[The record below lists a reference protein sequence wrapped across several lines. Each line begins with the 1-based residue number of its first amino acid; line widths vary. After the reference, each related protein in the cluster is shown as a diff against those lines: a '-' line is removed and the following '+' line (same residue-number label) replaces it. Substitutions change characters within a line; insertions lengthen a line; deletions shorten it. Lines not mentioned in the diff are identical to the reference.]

1 MLSSNKCGEHSNLFY
16 YFRVFQYLYYLDF
29 IFTMSN
35 YDFTSIG
42 HILMKNKV
50 TGASDGN
57 GTEPNIDDVD
67 KIKQKLRYFCE
78 KLFETLSVI
87 SLKESFKGIN
97 GSIFLGD
104 KKALLEKYDLFFQN
118 LVPSVDTF
126 SKFIDCILKK
136 STDDTDDIRFEV
148 QNHAEKVV
156 WDKFVYMELLTKYG
170 DDHVTFLV
178 EHKKDLFYLFCLF
191 NRFANG
197 GIQSSEGDSLHLLN
211 MKRGG
216 GFIFKKLDNSET
228 ILSKPRKDVCLQ
240 EFLEMFFSEEILSK
254 MMNNIKLLY
263 NEYVKDLIKEEIV
276 TCRVVPM
283 VNRKSITSF
292 SSSLYS
298 LENCLFEDLKF

>member
-1 MLSSNKCGEHSNLFY
+1 M
-16 YFRVFQYLYYLDF
+16 
-29 IFTMSN
+29 MSN
-35 YDFTSIG
+35 FDFTSIG
-42 HILMKNKV
+42 HILRKNN
-50 TGASDGN
+50 AFSDDCN
-57 GTEPNIDDVD
+57 SNSTESHVKDVE

-97 GSIFLGD
+97 GNFFLGD

-126 SKFIDCILKK
+126 SKYIDCILKK

-148 QNHAEKVV
+148 QSHAEKVV

-170 DDHVTFLV
+170 DDLVTFLV

-191 NRFANG
+191 NRFASDG
-197 GIQSSEGDSLHLLN
+197 AQSSGKNALPVLN
-211 MKRGG
+211 MKWGG
-216 GFIFKKLDNSET
+216 EFIFKKLDSSES
-228 ILSKPRKDVCLQ
+228 ILNKPRKDICLQ
-240 EFLEMFFSEEILSK
+240 EFLVIFFKDDILCK
-254 MMNNIKLLY
+254 LLDNIKSLY

-283 VNRKSITSF
+283 VNRKSVTSF

-298 LENCLFEDLKF
+298 LENCLFGVF

>member
-1 MLSSNKCGEHSNLFY
+1 
-16 YFRVFQYLYYLDF
+16 
-29 IFTMSN
+29 MSN
-35 YDFTSIG
+35 FDFTSIG
-42 HILMKNKV
+42 HILRKNN
-50 TGASDGN
+50 ALAEACN
-57 GTEPNIDDVD
+57 GYGIGSYIDDGE

-78 KLFETLSVI
+78 KLFETLSVM
-87 SLKESFKGIN
+87 SLKESYKGIN
-97 GSIFLGD
+97 GSLFLGD

-136 STDDTDDIRFEV
+136 STDDTDDIRFDV

-170 DDHVTFLV
+170 DDHVTFIV
-178 EHKKDLFYLFCLF
+178 EHKKELFYLFCLF
-191 NRFANG
+191 NRFANDEKRTSDG
-197 GIQSSEGDSLHLLN
+197 TLLSVLN

-228 ILSKPRKDVCLQ
+228 ILKKPMKDICLQ
-240 EFLEMFFSEEILSK
+240 DFLEMFFSKDILSK
-254 MMNNIKLLY
+254 LINTIKNLY
-263 NEYVKDLIKEEIV
+263 NEYVKDLIKEETV

-283 VNRKSITSF
+283 FNRKSVTSF

-298 LENCLFEDLKF
+298 LENCMFEVFRLYALNQKYLK

>member
-1 MLSSNKCGEHSNLFY
+1 
-16 YFRVFQYLYYLDF
+16 
-29 IFTMSN
+29 MSN
-35 YDFTSIG
+35 FDFTSIG
-42 HILMKNKV
+42 HILRKNNELVEACDGIGKDS
-50 TGASDGN
+50 GA
-57 GTEPNIDDVD
+57 DDVE
-67 KIKQKLRYFCE
+67 KIKKKLRYFCE
-78 KLFETLSVI
+78 KLFETLSVM

-97 GSIFLGD
+97 GSLFLGD

-118 LVPSVDTF
+118 LAPSVDTF

-156 WDKFVYMELLTKYG
+156 WNKFVYMELLTKYG

-178 EHKKDLFYLFCLF
+178 EHKKELFYLFCLF
-191 NRFANG
+191 NRFANDEKRTK
-197 GIQSSEGDSLHLLN
+197 EGDLLSVLN

-216 GFIFKKLDNSET
+216 GFIFKKLDNNET
-228 ILSKPRKDVCLQ
+228 ILKKPIKDICLQ
-240 EFLEMFFSEEILSK
+240 EFLEMFFSEDILSK
-254 MMNNIKLLY
+254 LISTIKSLY

-283 VNRKSITSF
+283 FNRKSITSF

-298 LENCLFEDLKF
+298 LENCMFEVLRFYIIKHSLIVI

>member
-1 MLSSNKCGEHSNLFY
+1 M
-16 YFRVFQYLYYLDF
+16 
-29 IFTMSN
+29 MSN
-35 YDFTSIG
+35 FDFTSIG
-42 HILMKNKV
+42 HILRKTNEFPDDCDSNR
-50 TGASDGN
+50 TESDVK
-57 GTEPNIDDVD
+57 DVE
-67 KIKQKLRYFCE
+67 KIKQKLKYFCE

-97 GSIFLGD
+97 GNFFLGD

-126 SKFIDCILKK
+126 SKYIDCILKK

-148 QNHAEKVV
+148 QSHAEKVV

-170 DDHVTFLV
+170 DDLVTFLV

-191 NRFANG
+191 NRFASDG
-197 GIQSSEGDSLHLLN
+197 VPSSGKNALPVLN
-211 MKRGG
+211 MKWGG
-216 GFIFKKLDNSET
+216 EFIFKKLDNSEA
-228 ILSKPRKDVCLQ
+228 ILNKPRKDLCLQ
-240 EFLEMFFSEEILSK
+240 EFLEIFFKDDILSK
-254 MMNNIKLLY
+254 LFDNIKSLY

-283 VNRKSITSF
+283 VNRKSVTSF

-298 LENCLFEDLKF
+298 LENCLFGVF

>member
-1 MLSSNKCGEHSNLFY
+1 M
-16 YFRVFQYLYYLDF
+16 DF

-50 TGASDGN
+50 TGDSDGN
-57 GTEPNIDDVD
+57 DTDPNIDDVD